1 MSIYKWYAIYTK
13 SRAEKKVV
21 EALNKKGIKSYLP
34 IRIVERQWKDRRKK
48 IESPIIASYV
58 FVYIDLKNQRHDL
71 YEIQGFVSFVSEKH
85 APKPIP
91 DIEIETMRKAVDSS
105 WVLEIDNS
113 TLVNG
118 QKVILKN
125 EPMKGMEGIVKDVT
139 SKKVHLVL
147 PTVGIT
153 LILDMGNTDFD
164 IVK

>member
-1 MSIYKWYAIYTK
+1 
-13 SRAEKKVV
+13 
-21 EALNKKGIKSYLP
+21 
-34 IRIVERQWKDRRKK
+34 
-48 IESPIIASYV
+48 
-58 FVYIDLKNQRHDL
+58 
-71 YEIQGFVSFVSEKH
+71 
-85 APKPIP
+85 
-91 DIEIETMRKAVDSS
+91 MRKAVDSS

-113 TLVNG
+113 TLVKG